1 MPKGTA
7 MRTAPSILLLD
18 DGELGQ
24 ARSVLAG
31 FGTDFAHFE
40 GNELGN
46 AVALPRDLLVTSLR
60 LALEVPAFEH
70 PEGMTLEPTW
80 ICVADQDCRALRT
93 QLRDLGVHYLV
104 DAQLDSESMRL
115 FFLQLLSREMR
126 AHNDPSSR
134 DTLVMDRDCDSER
147 RTHPRKEYRSMLWA
161 LGGEQ
166 VAVVLG
172 RDLSLTGI
180 QIEGDSSLAVGD
192 RLELALY
199 GGTMEEPLVLQA
211 TAVRDEPERGL
222 GLRFLDLTAAQ
233 TEVLQAMLADLPP
246 LESLQD
252 GSGVVVSQ
260 VRKSS

>member
-1 MPKGTA
+1 

-31 FGTDFAHFE
+31 FGTEFTHFE
-40 GNELGN
+40 GCELGN
-46 AVALPRDLLVTSLR
+46 AVPLPRDLLVTSLR
-60 LALEVPAFEH
+60 MALEIPAFEH

-80 ICVADQDCRALRT
+80 ICVADQDCRALRA

-115 FFLQLLSREMR
+115 FFLQLLSRELE
-126 AHNDPSSR
+126 AHDDPSSGETVV
-134 DTLVMDRDCDSER
+134 DCDRDSER
-147 RTHPRKEYRSMLWA
+147 RTHPRKEYRSKLWA

-180 QIEGDSSLAVGD
+180 QVEENSSLAVGD
-192 RLELALY
+192 RVELALY
-199 GGTMEEPLVLQA
+199 GGTTKEPLVLQA
-211 TAVRDEPERGL
+211 TAVRDEPERAL
-222 GLRFLDLTAAQ
+222 GLRFLNLTAAQ
-233 TEVLQAMLADLPP
+233 TQVLQAMLEDLPP

-260 VRKSS
+260 VRKSCKT